1 MMPSSNRTT
10 HVLLTGAG
18 GDQSVF
24 IWKAL
29 KQSNLDIRIVACD
42 SNYLAVGLYRTE
54 RGYVIPHAGSDEYL
68 PRLKEIIVAEKIDM
82 VMTGGREEMM
92 LLAEHAQ
99 QIQEETGAYVVAP
112 HFDTLK
118 IAGDKWQLVAFLKAH
133 GFSYPRSCIPGDP
146 SDFDCFLREV
156 DFPYIVKGRFG
167 AGSRGLA
174 VAHDRQELEHFIDQ
188 VQSPII
194 QEYLLPDDEE
204 YTVGCFCNSQ
214 AQAVGSIVM
223 KRTLGHGL
231 TNKASVVCD
240 ESISRYCERISE
252 KLGYIGPLNLQL
264 RLTTR
269 GPVLFEINPRFSSTE
284 SARAYF
290 NFNMPEMCIRHFLFH
305 EEIPRPVINT
315 GYFFRVFD
323 DVFVD
328 AEAIEETR
336 KTGVSNGVSGILIPN
351 F

>member
-1 MMPSSNRTT
+1 MMSVRKRSVT
-10 HVLLTGAG
+10 VLLTGAG

-29 KQSNLDIRIVACD
+29 KQSHLDIRIVACD
-42 SNYLAVGLYRTE
+42 SNYLAVGLYRAE
-54 RGYVIPHAGSDEYL
+54 RGYVIPHADSVDYL

-82 VMTGGREEMM
+82 VMTGGRQEMM

-99 QIQEETGAYVVAP
+99 KIKEETGAYVVAP
-112 HFDTLK
+112 HFETLK
-118 IAGDKWQLVAFLKAH
+118 IAGDKWTLVDFLKQN
-133 GFSYPRSCIPGDP
+133 GFSYPRSCIPEEA
-146 SDFDCFLREV
+146 SSLECFIQDV
-156 DFPYIVKGRFG
+156 PFPYIVKSRFG

-174 VAHDRQELEHFIDQ
+174 VAHDRPELFHFVGQ
-188 VQSPII
+188 VKAPII
-194 QEYLLPDDEE
+194 QEYLQPDDEE
-204 YTVGCFCNSQ
+204 YTVGCFCNSH
-214 AQAVGSIVM
+214 AKAVGSIVM

-231 TNKASVVCD
+231 TNKASVVFD
-240 ESISRYCERISE
+240 EGISRYCENIAE

-264 RLTTR
+264 RRTAR

-328 AEAIEETR
+328 ERSIEKTR
-336 KTGVSNGVSGILIPN
+336 QTGISDGISGKLVPN